1 MTTNFTRFD
10 AAEFLDSEEM
20 IAAYLTEVLAEN
32 DPAQVITA
40 LGTIARARGMTKMAQ
55 DTGLGR
61 ESLYKSLRPGATPAF
76 DTISRIVTALGVKL
90 TAEPVHVAAKAAP
103 GKAMRAKPTPV
114 KAAPIRRKAAA
125 ATKRV
130 LKKPKVARVAKG

>member
-1 MTTNFTRFD
+1 MNTISFTYFD

-76 DTISRIVTALGVKL
+76 ETISKIVAALGVKL

-103 GKAMRAKPTPV
+103 GKAMRARPSPV
-114 KAAPIRRKAAA
+114 KAAPVRRKAATA
-125 ATKRV
+125 KRAPA
-130 LKKPKVARVAKG
+130 KSKAARVAKS